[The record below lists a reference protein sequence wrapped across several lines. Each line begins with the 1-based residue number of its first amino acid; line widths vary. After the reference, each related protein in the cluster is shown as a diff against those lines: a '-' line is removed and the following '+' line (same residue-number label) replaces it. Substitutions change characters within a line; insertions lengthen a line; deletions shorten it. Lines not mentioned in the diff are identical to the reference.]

1 MISNHWLFP
10 AANRATFRFSSFKRT
25 FVFER
30 GRHGNRKLLH
40 ICWLQQDCVRDAFIS
55 LHCPGVLAHAGRSAL
70 YLMLASGWGRL
81 LHRGALSFT
90 FYPETTQPCIACG
103 CSHSNEHGS
112 AYLSSWLQCGIGL
125 TREGH
130 RALPYLKRGRGN
142 LCDNSIYFS
151 TGWFASRAGRKRLL
165 EFNRPAT
172 SLGRASGP
180 AAGGVLGES
189 LLTPAS
195 PHPPSRAGTVARV
208 PAGAC
213 RGREGWPVCC
223 G

>member
-1 MISNHWLFP
+1 MAIGSCCVSAGFSKTARGTRLSRCAAPAFWLT
-10 AANRATFRFSSFKRT
+10 RAGLHYTWCLLLGGEGSSVEGVFLLHFILKPRNPVWPVAVVTRT
-25 FVFER
+25 GMGAR
-30 GRHGNRKLLH
+30 IYRHGSS
-40 ICWLQQDCVRDAFIS
+40 A
-55 LHCPGVLAHAGRSAL
+55 VL
-70 YLMLASGWGRL
+70 
-81 LHRGALSFT
+81 
-90 FYPETTQPCIACG
+90 
-103 CSHSNEHGS
+103 
-112 AYLSSWLQCGIGL
+112 GL

-130 RALPYLKRGRGN
+130 WAFPYLKRGRGN

-165 EFNRPAT
+165 EFSRPAT

-180 AAGGVLGES
+180 AAGGVLRES

-195 PHPPSRAGTVARV
+195 PHPPSRAGTAARV

-213 RGREGWPVCC
+213 QGREGWPVCC